1 MASLVGIHLSC
12 VLHAWQATSMWTRIS
27 ELPSTSLT
35 RKAMYVQR
43 DLCNMG
49 KECWLRSFKS
59 TLLSNTTCGSDMWT
73 SWWNSPNFNI
83 ICSRMD
89 VNELGREN
97 TVRWEAD
104 CLVSL
109 RKKASD
115 EWYNDVMRVNAR
127 RGNGLNKLRTYAL
140 FKRDLELEPYL
151 SAVDDRDKRV
161 LICLNFV

>member
-1 MASLVGIHLSC
+1 
-12 VLHAWQATSMWTRIS
+12 
-27 ELPSTSLT
+27 
-35 RKAMYVQR
+35 
-43 DLCNMG
+43 
-49 KECWLRSFKS
+49 
-59 TLLSNTTCGSDMWT
+59 
-73 SWWNSPNFNI
+73 
-83 ICSRMD
+83 MD

-161 LICLNFV
+161 LMSKFRIGICPLRIES